1 MNQLKIYPIAP
12 EEPKSQ
18 MYTVRVNG
26 LETGVYTSFRFDPKQ
41 ASERIQGRPVSPV
54 SFTAFDFEGEA
65 EIEIR
70 LKRLPTHKVM
80 VRPLSLGIHPETDG
94 TVIRLKITQNA
105 NFSVEPFGEQE
116 PLHIFANPMETD
128 IPDKTAPNVHY
139 FEAGTHRIDPFRLK
153 DNDIVY
159 LEGGAFVYAKPQPP
173 EKRKPFGLVNAIEMW
188 WTDFTLMAEGVKNV
202 RIAGR
207 GVLCGRKTLE
217 ACQRH
222 RLLGIMRSTDVTVE
236 GIVFREGTSWSIH
249 TEEASQVLIDNVK
262 VLGHFANNDGIDVC
276 DSHDVLVRNSFAHNA
291 DDSFLVKAFK
301 PVSNVVFENCV
312 AWNDVSTSFGAV
324 CEIAAEAKNI
334 VFRSCTVT
342 HSTFP
347 LWDHDAGGVIGVWN
361 AYGGT
366 AENFL
371 FEDITIEKAAAG
383 KEPIKVSAVWLDS
396 GRVRNVT
403 FRNIDVLDSGDER
416 IAVYGQQEK
425 MVDRVHFENI
435 CINGRYLRDPADPRI
450 VNSCNADITVQ

>member
-1 MNQLKIYPIAP
+1 
-12 EEPKSQ
+12 
-18 MYTVRVNG
+18 
-26 LETGVYTSFRFDPKQ
+26 
-41 ASERIQGRPVSPV
+41 
-54 SFTAFDFEGEA
+54 
-65 EIEIR
+65 
-70 LKRLPTHKVM
+70 
-80 VRPLSLGIHPETDG
+80 
-94 TVIRLKITQNA
+94 
-105 NFSVEPFGEQE
+105 
-116 PLHIFANPMETD
+116 METD
-128 IPDKTAPNVHY
+128 IPDRTAPNVHY
-139 FEAGTHRIDPFRLK
+139 FEAGTHQIDSMRLK

-173 EKRKPFGLVNAIEMW
+173 EKLKPFGLVNAIEMW
-188 WTDFTLMAEGVKNV
+188 WADFTLMAEGVKNV

-222 RLLGIMRSTDVTVE
+222 RLLGIMRSSDVTVE

-334 VFRSCTVT
+334 VFRGCTVT

-347 LWDHDAGGVIGVWN
+347 LWDHDAGGVIGVFRWLYDHGN
-361 AYGGT
+361 AWRRRLPARSQSRSAPSGWTVDGCGT
-366 AENFL
+366 SPSGILMFW
-371 FEDITIEKAAAG
+371 TAG
-383 KEPIKVSAVWLDS
+383 TSGSPFTDSKKRWWTGFILRTSA
-396 GRVRNVT
+396 
-403 FRNIDVLDSGDER
+403 
-416 IAVYGQQEK
+416 
-425 MVDRVHFENI
+425 
-435 CINGRYLRDPADPRI
+435 
-450 VNSCNADITVQ
+450 